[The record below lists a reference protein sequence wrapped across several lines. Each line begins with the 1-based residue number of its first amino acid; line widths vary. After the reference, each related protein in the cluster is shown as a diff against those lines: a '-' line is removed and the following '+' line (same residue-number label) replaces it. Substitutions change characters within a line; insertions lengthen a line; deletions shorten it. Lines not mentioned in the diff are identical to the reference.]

1 MSSHET
7 ILSVRIS
14 FQLGPQEGRV
24 LIVRLHCSSFL
35 LIALV
40 TLLSSSSPACRA
52 AGAVTTT
59 MLTMSSA
66 GQSITSGGSL
76 TAGEQLTLTA
86 TVASG
91 ATKVTVG
98 QVSFCDAAA
107 PSCSDIHLLG
117 TAQLTSAGT
126 AVLNVS
132 PAIGSHSYN
141 AVFAATPHAS
151 TVYAGS
157 TSSSITFTVTGLYPS
172 FATFTPSDLDSSPY
186 TLAAA
191 VGGNASA
198 APSGTL
204 SFLNASDNNAVLG
217 TASLSAA
224 PPGTNFLNVS
234 SFPFNWFAEGG
245 QDPAEPIVVGDFN
258 GDGIPDIA
266 GVGGRGCFAGPCVD
280 ASVGTALGDGKGNF
294 TPATILDIGFGTNL
308 ETFSVAVGDFNGDGK
323 LDLAVGGEVNP
334 TFSITIALGNGDG
347 TFSYK
352 GSVATGGAF
361 EVFAVGDF
369 NGDGIPDLAVA
380 NSAADIVTILL
391 GNGDGTFAP
400 STAATSPTGSNPVA
414 IAVADFNGDGIPDL
428 AIGNDPQD
436 GSSGS
441 VTILL
446 GNGDGTFTAAA
457 SPATPS
463 GVNAI
468 AVADFTGDGKADIVV
483 ANGLTLTMLKG
494 NGDGTFTSSTITP
507 TAGSFR
513 AINMILVG
521 DFNGDG
527 KADLELSGYDFFLL
541 GNGDGTFNVAPL
553 ELFLPATANPG
564 QNVAA
569 ADFNGD
575 GSTDLI
581 SLGSSQE
588 RAGGLVLL
596 AANQTATATATGIT
610 VPPATDTQEVVA
622 SFPGNSNYGP
632 TTSNPTT
639 LVNVPLGTP
648 TVSLAASPNPAPAG
662 TLVTLTA
669 TVTGSATTPTGTVTF
684 YDGSA
689 QLGSATLNGSG
700 VATYASSTLAVG
712 ANSVTAS
719 YGGDGNYNLANSTAV
734 SVTITP
740 LGTTVPTV
748 TVTATPTTITSTQT
762 ETVAVSV
769 AGTTG
774 SPTPTGTVVL
784 SSGTYSAQQPLASGA
799 AGFTVPAGELSS
811 GANTLTAIYSGDN
824 NYNTATGTTSVTVS
838 PILMAIPAPAPVS
851 PGASATAT
859 ATLTSGSYSG
869 TLKLTCALTTSPTGA
884 QSAPTCALNPA
895 SVALASGGTATSV
908 LTISTT
914 AASTASLLQPERKH
928 LWGFGGGSAVLALLL
943 MCGIPARRRR
953 WMSMMVLFWI
963 VVAAVAIGCGGG
975 GTSTGPG
982 TAATTAG
989 NYTFTVTGTDSTSAA
1004 ITTSTT
1010 VIIAVQ

>member
-1 MSSHET
+1 MT
-7 ILSVRIS
+7 LKLSC
-14 FQLGPQEGRV
+14 
-24 LIVRLHCSSFL
+24 RLFFSA
-35 LIALV
+35 ALV
-40 TLLSSSSPACRA
+40 TLFS
-52 AGAVTTT
+52 AGAEQAWATPVPTTT
-59 MLTMSSA
+59 TLT
-66 GQSITSGGSL
+66 ITSGG
-76 TAGEQLTLTA
+76 TAVTSAASGSQVMLTA
-86 TVASG
+86 TVVSG
-91 ATKVTVG
+91 STKVTVG

-117 TAQLTSAGT
+117 TAQLTSDGT
-126 AVLNVS
+126 ALLSVT

-151 TVYAGS
+151 TAYAGS
-157 TSSSITFTVTGLYPS
+157 TSSTFTFTVTGLYPS
-172 FATFTPSDLDSSPY
+172 FVTFTPSDIYDYPY
-186 TLAAA
+186 TLSAA
-191 VGGNASA
+191 VGGNASSVPA
-198 APSGTL
+198 GTV

-217 TASLSAA
+217 TASLSAV

-258 GDGIPDIA
+258 GDGFPDIA

-280 ASVGTALGDGKGNF
+280 ASVGAALGDGKGNF
-294 TPATILDIGFGTNL
+294 TPATILDIGFGTSL
-308 ETFSVAVGDFNGDGK
+308 ETFYVAVGDFNGDGK
-323 LDLAVGGEVNP
+323 LDLAVGGEDSP

-347 TFSYK
+347 TFTYK

-369 NGDGIPDLAVA
+369 NGDGIPDFAVA
-380 NSAADIVTILL
+380 NTAADIVTILL
-391 GNGDGTFAP
+391 GKGDGTFTP

-428 AIGNDPQD
+428 AIGNDPQG

-441 VTILL
+441 LTILL

-463 GVNAI
+463 GVNSI
-468 AVADFTGDGKADIVV
+468 AVADFNGDGKPDIAV

-494 NGDGTFTSSTITP
+494 NGDGTFASSTITP
-507 TAGSFR
+507 TAGISFGSNL
-513 AINMILVG
+513 IIVG

-527 KADLELSGYDFFLL
+527 KPDMAFAGYEFLLL
-541 GNGDGTFNVAPL
+541 GNGDGTFDVAPF
-553 ELFLPATANPG
+553 EVFEPTDTGNFQIAVG
-564 QNVAA
+564 

-575 GSTDLI
+575 GNTDLM
-581 SLGSSQE
+581 GV
-588 RAGGLVLL
+588 ADGGLALL

-610 VPPATDTQEVVA
+610 LPPATGTQQAVA
-622 SFPGNSNYGP
+622 SFPSGGSYGP
-632 TTSNPTT
+632 AVSAPVT
-639 LVNVPLGTP
+639 LYAQLGTP
-648 TVSLAASPNPAPAG
+648 TVTLTASPNPATAG
-662 TLVTLTA
+662 TSVTLTA
-669 TVTGSATTPTGTVTF
+669 TVTGSASTPSGTVTF

-689 QLGSATLNGSG
+689 PLGSATLNGSG
-700 VATYASSTLAVG
+700 VATYATSTLAVG

-719 YGGDGNYNLANSTAV
+719 YGGGGNYNVANSTAI

-740 LGTTVPTV
+740 LGAMVPTV
-748 TVTATPTTITSTQT
+748 TVTATPTTITSAQT

-799 AGFTVPAGELSS
+799 AGFTVPAGALSS
-811 GANTLTAIYSGDN
+811 GANTLTATYSGDG

-838 PILMAIPAPAPVS
+838 PISVAIAAPAPVS

-869 TLKLTCALTTSPTGA
+869 TLKLTCALTTSPSGA
-884 QSAPTCALNPA
+884 QSPPTCALNPA
-895 SVALASGGTATSV
+895 SVPLVSGGTATSV

-914 AASTASLLQPERKH
+914 AASTASLLQTDRKN
-928 LWGFGGGSAVLALLL
+928 LWGFSGGSAVLALLL
-943 MCGIPARRRR
+943 MCGIPARRGR
-953 WMSMMVLFWI
+953 WMSMMVLFGI

-989 NYTFTVTGTDSTSAA
+989 NYTFTVTGTDSASAT

>member
-1 MSSHET
+1 MPSHET

-76 TAGEQLTLTA
+76 AAGEQLTLTA

-157 TSSSITFTVTGLYPS
+157 TSSTITFTVTGLYPS

-234 SFPFNWFAEGG
+234 SFPFNWFAEDG

-391 GNGDGTFAP
+391 GNGDGTFTP

-700 VATYASSTLAVG
+700 VATYATSTLAVG

-799 AGFTVPAGELSS
+799 AGFTVPAGALSS

-851 PGASATAT
+851 QGASATAT

-989 NYTFTVTGTDSTSAA
+989 NYTFTVTGTDSTNAA

>member
-1 MSSHET
+1 MN
-7 ILSVRIS
+7 
-14 FQLGPQEGRV
+14 
-24 LIVRLHCSSFL
+24 VRLHCSSLF

-40 TLLSSSSPACRA
+40 ILLSSSPLACRA
-52 AGAVTTT
+52 SGAVTTT
-59 MLTMSSA
+59 TLTVSSA
-66 GQSITSGGSL
+66 GQAITSGGSL

-86 TVASG
+86 SVAYG

-126 AVLNVS
+126 AVLS
-132 PAIGSHSYN
+132 LTPAIGSHSYN

-151 TVYAGS
+151 TAYAGG
-157 TSSSITFTVTGLYPS
+157 TSSTFTFTVTGLYPS
-172 FATFTPSDLDSSPY
+172 FATFTPSDIYDYPY
-186 TLAAA
+186 TLSAA
-191 VGGNASA
+191 VGGNASSVPA
-198 APSGTL
+198 GTL

-217 TASLSAA
+217 TASLSAV
-224 PPGTNFLNVS
+224 PPSTNFLNVS
-234 SFPFNWFAEGG
+234 SFPFNWYGVDL
-245 QDPAEPIVVGDFN
+245 QDSATPIVVGDFN

-266 GVGGRGCFAGPCVD
+266 GAGGEACNTGNCHDAAVGA
-280 ASVGTALGDGKGNF
+280 ALGDGKGNF
-294 TPATILDIGFGTNL
+294 TPAAILDLGPALSLAL
-308 ETFSVAVGDFNGDGK
+308 EPICVAVGDFNGDGK
-323 LDLAVGGEVNP
+323 LDLAVGGYAGQ
-334 TFSITIALGNGDG
+334 TYSITILLGNGDG
-347 TFSYK
+347 TFTNK
-352 GSVATGGAF
+352 GSVAAGGAF
-361 EVFAVGDF
+361 QAFAVGDF

-380 NSAADIVTILL
+380 NTAADIVAILL
-391 GNGDGTFAP
+391 GNGDGTFTP

-428 AIGNDPQD
+428 AIGNAPQD
-436 GSSGS
+436 GSSGN

-446 GNGDGTFTAAA
+446 GNGNGTFTAAA

-463 GVNAI
+463 GVSAI
-468 AVADFTGDGKADIVV
+468 AVADFSGDGKADIAV

-494 NGDGTFTSSTITP
+494 KGDGTFTSSTITP
-507 TAGSFR
+507 SAGSFG
-513 AINMILVG
+513 INNLIIIG

-527 KADLELSGYDFFLL
+527 KPDMAFSGYAFLLL
-541 GNGDGTFNVAPL
+541 GNGDGTFNAAPF
-553 ELFLPATANPG
+553 EVFEPTDTGSFQIAVG
-564 QNVAA
+564 

-575 GSTDLI
+575 GNTDLMGVGNT
-581 SLGSSQE
+581 SEVASGF
-588 RAGGLVLL
+588 ALL

-610 VPPATDTQEVVA
+610 LPPATGTQQAVA
-622 SFPGNSNYGP
+622 SFPSGGSYGP
-632 TTSNPTT
+632 AISAPVT
-639 LVNVPLGTP
+639 LYAQLGTP
-648 TVSLAASPNPAPAG
+648 TVTLTASPNTATAG
-662 TLVTLTA
+662 TKVTLTA
-669 TVTGSATTPTGTVTF
+669 TVTGSAATPTGTVTF

-689 QLGSATLNGSG
+689 ELGSATLNGSG
-700 VATYASSTLAVG
+700 VATYATTALAVG

-719 YGGDGNYNLANSTAV
+719 YGGGGNYNVANSTAI

-748 TVTATPTTITSTQT
+748 TVTATPTTITSAQT

-769 AGTTG
+769 AGATG

-799 AGFTVPAGELSS
+799 AGFTIPAGALSS
-811 GANTLTAIYSGDN
+811 GANTLTATYSGDG

-838 PILMAIPAPAPVS
+838 PIIVSIPAPAAVS

-869 TLKLTCALTTSPTGA
+869 TLKLTCALTTSPSGA
-884 QSAPTCALNPA
+884 QSPPTCALNPA

-908 LTISTT
+908 LTIGTT
-914 AASTASLLQPERKH
+914 AASTASLLEPDRKN

-953 WMSMMVLFWI
+953 WMSMMVLLWI
-963 VVAAVAIGCGGG
+963 VVAGAAIGCGGG
-975 GTSTGPG
+975 GTSTGSG

-989 NYTFTVTGTDSTSAA
+989 NYTFTVTGTDSASAA

-1010 VIIAVQ
+1010 VIIAVH